1 MERGLPSD
9 DRQSPFPNVKILLTG
24 ATGFIGSHLLAAL
37 RARGHEVQSVSRAEV
52 DMAQAREADWLPH
65 LRGVD
70 AVVNAVGIFR
80 ETRSASFR
88 ALHAEGPKS
97 LFDACVRAGVRKVV
111 NVSALGADERAQ
123 TPYHLS
129 KRDADEYLASLPLE
143 GVVVQPSLVFGE
155 GGTSARMF
163 LTWATMPVLPLP
175 AGGGQQVQ
183 PVHIDDA
190 VQAIVVLLEAPDPP
204 RTVPLVGARAV
215 SLRDYL
221 QDLRQSLRL
230 PRARTLAIPAAFMR
244 LAARLGDRL
253 HGLLLDTAAWRMLNR
268 GNTAPADAMHTLLG
282 RPPRGVRAFVDPR
295 HAASVLDS
303 ARIAWLLPLM
313 RLSLALVWIVTGIVS
328 MGLYPVEWS
337 IDLLARAGVP
347 AAWRPAMLY
356 GAAVFDLL
364 LGIATLWPWRHRR
377 RVWVVEAGL
386 IFFYTAVITI
396 RLPEFWLHPYGPVL
410 KNLPILAMLL
420 TLWVME
426 GRKKDP
432 MERR

>member
-1 MERGLPSD
+1 
-9 DRQSPFPNVKILLTG
+9 
-24 ATGFIGSHLLAAL
+24 
-37 RARGHEVQSVSRAEV
+37 
-52 DMAQAREADWLPH
+52 MAHAREADWLPH

-80 ETRSASFR
+80 ETRATSFR

-97 LFDACVRAGVRKVV
+97 LFDACVRAGVHKAL
-111 NVSALGADERAQ
+111 NVSALGADEAAQ

-129 KRDADEYLASLPLE
+129 KRSADEHLASLPLK

-155 GGTSARMF
+155 DGSSARMF
-163 LTWATMPVLPLP
+163 LAWATLPVLPLP
-175 AGGGQQVQ
+175 AGGGQRVQ

-190 VQAIVVLLEAPDPP
+190 VQAIIALLDAPDPP
-204 RTVPLVGARAV
+204 RSVPLVGARAV

-230 PRARTLAIPAAFMR
+230 PRAPTLAIPTPLMR
-244 LAARLGDRL
+244 FAARLGDHL
-253 HGLLLDTAAWRMLNR
+253 PGLLLDTAAWRMLNR
-268 GNTAPADAMHTLLG
+268 GNTAPADAMHALLG
-282 RPPRGVRAFVDPR
+282 HPPRGVEDFMDPR
-295 HAASVLDS
+295 HAGCVLDS

-313 RLSLALVWIVTGIVS
+313 RISLALVWIVTGIVS
-328 MGLYPVEWS
+328 LGLYPVEWS

-377 RVWVVEAGL
+377 RLWVMQAGL
-386 IFFYTAVITI
+386 VLFYTAVITI

-410 KNLPILAMLL
+410 KNLPILAQLL
-420 TLWVME
+420 MLWVME
-426 GRKKDP
+426 DRKEP
-432 MERR
+432 R